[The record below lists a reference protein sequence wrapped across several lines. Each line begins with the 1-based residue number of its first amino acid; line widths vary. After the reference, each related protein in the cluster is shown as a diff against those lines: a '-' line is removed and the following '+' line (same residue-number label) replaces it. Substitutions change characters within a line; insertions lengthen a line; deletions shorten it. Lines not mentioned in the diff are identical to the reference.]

1 MMFDYK
7 AIGPEERS
15 LEESA
20 SRPLDDATPTEGNEA
35 SVHGSESGG
44 NSVNPEQELREA
56 YYQTLNAMKSTYAV
70 AEAAATSLAK
80 TNTVEATKTR
90 KRSWPICNWLLVLL
104 SHTLPTLAPRP
115 EMAQVGRKPQNI
127 QITTDKG
134 TV

>member
-56 YYQTLNAMKSTYAV
+56 CYQTLNAMKSVSVYVSSTDCC
-70 AEAAATSLAK
+70 L
-80 TNTVEATKTR
+80 R
-90 KRSWPICNWLLVLL
+90 KCTA
-104 SHTLPTLAPRP
+104 H
-115 EMAQVGRKPQNI
+115 
-127 QITTDKG
+127 
-134 TV
+134 